1 METKRKID
9 IYKLIVDFRNQL
21 VQNHLVTT
29 ADCLDCAL
37 EAQGFK
43 CMNGMLVYDACDDV
57 DEIGED
63 IGKDMIE
70 AVQDCDDNI
79 SGDVPRECENSTDE
93 ETDECD
99 SEPLAHPL
107 FFGECK
113 LSMRDAKPGDVIE
126 CVLNNG
132 QVLLVM
138 FAGIENIKK
147 PVLVAQCG
155 IFYGVFVDS
164 YFGNFA
170 ACGLNEAKF
179 RIASGLQRSVLLDE
193 IKNHGLYFDSK
204 TGKLEN
210 RKSFRRLFDSGSF
223 IISFDKSHIIA
234 KVLWPYVDGYGTER
248 YEIEFA
254 DGTTSNLM
262 CEFVEDSY
270 REWNIND
277 VVPGDVLVYET
288 VTSCD
293 DHVDVDKYIFVVTGL
308 RDEKIVGYG
317 MRFFNGHEMS
327 KGETDGN
334 AYCADMTEYVF
345 QQIYERHYH
354 VKPATKKDC
363 DLLFSRA
370 SKYGCEFDKNE
381 NRFMHSSIPED
392 IEAGHWVINKRTGVA
407 GFVDSIRGAALEDK
421 SYAEVEYTDGSE
433 AYIEYKEFI
442 REFMLWDISYAR
454 ENDILRY
461 DDDSKNLVVMF
472 GYFAGVNFLNES
484 FVSKCAIEITGTSTA
499 ISFGDFHI
507 DAQKFIP
514 VDDET
519 KRDFIRKLSDN
530 GYELKGNPVTIV
542 RHDYGVSSRKNK
554 FNEGDWIVYE
564 EYDKPES
571 RLVLK
576 VAGCSDGMYK
586 FSDGMKISRDYEH
599 YMRKWTYADARDGD
613 VLVSMRNNRPF
624 ILKGR
629 IDVDDDEAIVS
640 SYCGIYP
647 DGSFAT
653 GSDGWSNVLCSSFE
667 PASEEAKRKLFEQME
682 KAGYCWDDKSN
693 ELVENHN
700 ETLSDSDE
708 CNEEDVDEQDI
719 SVSNLFGQMKKC
731 YKNFIFAADAFV
743 NELKNKKYDANGRD

>member
-9 IYKLIVDFRNQL
+9 INKLIVDFRNQL
-21 VQNHLVTT
+21 VQNHFIATVN
-29 ADCLDCAL
+29 CLDCAL
-37 EAQGFK
+37 ESQGFK
-43 CMNGMLVYDACDDV
+43 YMNGMLVDDACDDV

-63 IGKDMIE
+63 IGEDMIE

-79 SGDVPRECENSTDE
+79 SGDVPGECENLTDE

-99 SEPLAHPL
+99 SDLSEHSL
-107 FFGECK
+107 FFGECEM
-113 LSMRDAKPGDVIE
+113 SMHDAKPGDVIE

-138 FAGIENIKK
+138 FAGIENPNK

-155 IFYGVFVDS
+155 ICYSVFVEPS
-164 YFGNFA
+164 FGNFGV
-170 ACGLNEAKF
+170 CYLNEAKF
-179 RIASGLQRSVLLDE
+179 RIASELQRSILLDE
-193 IKNHGLYFDSK
+193 IKSHGLYFDSK
-204 TGKLEN
+204 TGRLEN
-210 RKSFRRLFDSGSF
+210 KKPFRRLFDSDSV
-223 IISFDKSHIIA
+223 IISFDNSHMIA
-234 KVLWPYVDGYGTER
+234 KVLWPYIDGYGTER

-254 DGTTSNLM
+254 DGKTSNPM
-262 CEFVEDSY
+262 CCFVEECY

-277 VVPGDVLVYET
+277 VIPGDVLVYEE
-288 VTSCD
+288 VSSYS
-293 DHVDVDKYIFVVTGL
+293 DHIDVDKYIFIVTGL
-308 RDEKIVGYG
+308 QDDKIFGYG
-317 MRFFNGHEMS
+317 MRFFNGHEMF

-334 AYCADMTEYVF
+334 VYCDDGTDYVF
-345 QQIYERHYH
+345 QQIYERCYH
-354 VKPATKKDC
+354 IKPATKKEC

-370 SKYGCEFDKNE
+370 SKHGYEFDENE
-381 NRFMHSSIPED
+381 NKFIHLINVYED

-407 GFVDSIRGAALEDK
+407 GFVSSIEEAVLEDK
-421 SYAEVEYTDGSE
+421 TYAAVEYTDGSH

-454 ENDILRY
+454 ENDILCY

-484 FVSKCAIEITGTSTA
+484 FVSKCAVEITGTSTA

-514 VDDET
+514 VDDGT
-519 KRDFIRKLSDN
+519 KRNFIQKLSDM

-542 RHDYGVSSRKNK
+542 RCDYGVSSSKNK

-576 VAGCSDGMYK
+576 VAGCSDGVYK
-586 FSDGMKISRDYEH
+586 FSDGTEISRDYEH

-613 VLVSMRNNRPF
+613 ILVSMKNNQPF
-624 ILKGR
+624 MLKGT
-629 IDVDDDEAIVS
+629 IDVDDNEAIVS

-653 GSDGWSNVLCSSFE
+653 GSSAWSNVINSRFE
-667 PASEEAKRKLFEQME
+667 PACEEAKQKLFERME
-682 KAGYCWDDKSN
+682 EAGYSWDNKSN
-693 ELVENHN
+693 GLVENHN
-700 ETLSDSDE
+700 ETSADSDE
-708 CNEEDVDEQDI
+708 CNEDDDDEQDI
-719 SVSNLFGQMKKC
+719 SVSNLFEHMKKC
-731 YKNFIFAADAFV
+731 YNRFIFAADAFV
-743 NELKNKKYDANGRD
+743 KELKNKK